1 MGYNMT
7 DFGNSSNIYDMFVA
21 VNTAADNWLSY
32 MFLIGLFVIMLITL
46 LRNNPPPEAFTAASG
61 LCSIV
66 SLLFLLGGLINI
78 VWVVGFTLLFAGS
91 AVSLYLTNKT

>member
-7 DFGNSSNIYDMFVA
+7 AFENSTNIYDMFVA
-21 VNTAADNWLSY
+21 VNTASSNALSY

-46 LRNNPPPEAFTAASG
+46 LRNNPPAESFTGAST
-61 LCSIV
+61 IATV
-66 SLLFLLGGLINI
+66 ISLLFLLGGLINI
-78 VWVVGFTLLFAGS
+78 VWVIGFTALFATS